1 MYGTR
6 HSARSETDRPDEVAE
21 EVLSAVEKLD
31 AANRSARERGLD
43 LDPHSEVPDPI
54 EVGRLFL
61 RLAAKSEALERHE
74 KSAKAKGCS
83 EEDPCPI

>member
-6 HSARSETDRPDEVAE
+6 HSARSETVRLDEVAE

-31 AANRSARERGLD
+31 AANRSARERGVT

-74 KSAKAKGCS
+74 KPAKAKGCS
-83 EEDPCPI
+83 KEDPCPI